1 MKSVIDFENKHNLI
15 YLFYKKRCY
24 ECCFLYIFKL
34 KKKKKPQHLCD
45 NSKLNSKQIIWYVR
59 GISQILLEK
68 PSTSESFSGKCDQLE
83 LLMMIFGSI
92 DLFNDFSFLENHMV
106 VIIIVVIIILI
117 LIIISYAM
125 KRVWN

>member
-1 MKSVIDFENKHNLI
+1 M
-15 YLFYKKRCY
+15 
-24 ECCFLYIFKL
+24 
-34 KKKKKPQHLCD
+34 CD
-45 NSKLNSKQIIWYVR
+45 NSKLNSKQIIWYVG

-125 KRVWN
+125 KRVEDTKTFSNGHFSKLLLACF